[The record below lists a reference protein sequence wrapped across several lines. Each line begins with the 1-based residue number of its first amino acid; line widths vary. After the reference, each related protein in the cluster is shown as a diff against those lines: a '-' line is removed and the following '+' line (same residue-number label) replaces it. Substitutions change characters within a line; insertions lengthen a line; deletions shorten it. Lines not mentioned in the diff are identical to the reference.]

1 MEPIK
6 HLSPRGNL
14 SGHASHCQQTAVR
27 LINGRLITSGAQS
40 KGAVKQYARP
50 VSAATLPCVC
60 VRVPIC
66 AARVQGD
73 RWHFGRQHRGGR
85 TQKKDECGTWR
96 RMSTVGGRDKSN
108 VTRQDKNVI
117 WISLSETIRLV
128 LSSRNLCHLTQNT
141 TIGHESLFTD

>member
-27 LINGRLITSGAQS
+27 LINGRLITSGARS

-50 VSAATLPCVC
+50 VSATTLCVC
-60 VRVPIC
+60 VC
-66 AARVQGD
+66 ACVRGD

-85 TQKKDECGTWR
+85 TQKKKKSLGLGEECQQLEG
-96 RMSTVGGRDKSN
+96 
-108 VTRQDKNVI
+108 VTNQM
-117 WISLSETIRLV
+117 
-128 LSSRNLCHLTQNT
+128 
-141 TIGHESLFTD
+141 